1 MRPIVD
7 GLREDLKGK
16 ASFLALNMDDGAGEA
31 VAEKHKIPPG
41 GFVVYNAEGET
52 VLTSGLPHKKAILEA
67 VAQASPEGKGKA
79 YFDGVAKDWDEL
91 RQAMFSER
99 VRDLVVKES
108 HVTPDSVVVDVGCG
122 TGFLSKGFVGIAKK
136 VIGVDASDEM
146 LIQARNNLY
155 QAANFEARN
164 GQADRLPLDDGEAD
178 LVVGN
183 MILHHCP
190 SPLAAIKEMAR
201 VLKLGG
207 RLLLTD
213 LDKHE
218 HEEVREEHKDLWL
231 GFDREDLKKRF
242 ELAGLK
248 NVEVKET
255 DESCCTTS
263 SCGGEIK
270 VSIFL
275 ARGTKP

>member
-1 MRPIVD
+1 VD

-16 ASFLALNMDDGAGEA
+16 ASFLALNMDDGVGEA
-31 VAEKHKIPPG
+31 VADKHKIPPG
-41 GFVVYNAEGET
+41 GFVVFNAKGDE
-52 VLTSGLPHKKAILEA
+52 VMTSGLPHKKAILDA
-67 VAQASPEGKGKA
+67 VEQASQVEGKA

-91 RQAMFSER
+91 RKAMFSER
-99 VRDLVVKES
+99 VRDFMVKES

-122 TGFLSKGFVGIAKK
+122 TGFLSKGFVGIAHQ
-136 VIGVDASDEM
+136 VIGVDSSEEM
-146 LIQARNNLY
+146 LTQARNNLY
-155 QAANFEARN
+155 QAKNFET
-164 GQADRLPLDDGEAD
+164 RLGTAETIPLEDGMAD

-190 SPLAAIKEMAR
+190 NPLAAIKEMAR
-201 VLKLGG
+201 VLKIGG

-213 LDKHE
+213 LDKHG

-231 GFDREDLKKRF
+231 GFEREDLKKRF

-248 NVEVKET
+248 NVEVKGT

-275 ARGTKP
+275 ARGMKP

>member
-1 MRPIVD
+1 MD
-7 GLREDLKGK
+7 GLRKDLKGK
-16 ASFLALNMDDGAGEA
+16 ASFLALNMDDRAGEA

-41 GFVVYNAEGET
+41 GFVVYNAEGEA
-52 VLTSGLPHKKAILEA
+52 VLTSGLPHKKDILEA
-67 VAQASPEGKGKA
+67 VKQASPEGKGKA

-91 RQAMFSER
+91 RKAMFSER
-99 VRDLVVKES
+99 VRDFMVKES

-122 TGFLSKGFVGIAKK
+122 TGFLSKGFVGIAQQ
-136 VIGVDASDEM
+136 VIGVDSSEEM
-146 LIQARNNLY
+146 LTQARNNLY
-155 QAANFEARN
+155 QAENFET
-164 GQADRLPLDDGEAD
+164 RLGTAEMIPLEDGMAD

-190 SPLAAIKEMAR
+190 NPLAAIKEMAR
-201 VLKLGG
+201 VLKIGG

-248 NVEVKET
+248 NVEVKGT

>member
-1 MRPIVD
+1 MD
-7 GLREDLKGK
+7 GLRKDLKGK
-16 ASFLALNMDDGAGEA
+16 ASFLALNMDDGVGEA
-31 VAEKHKIPPG
+31 VAAKHKIPPG
-41 GFVVYNAEGET
+41 GFVVFNAEGDE
-52 VLTSGLPHKKAILEA
+52 VMTSGLPHKKAILDA
-67 VAQASPEGKGKA
+67 VEQASQVEGKA
-79 YFDGVAKDWDEL
+79 YFDKVAKNWEEL
-91 RQAMFSER
+91 RKAMFSER
-99 VRDLVVKES
+99 VRDFMVKES

-122 TGFLSKGFVGIAKK
+122 TGFLSKGFVGIAHQ
-136 VIGVDASDEM
+136 VIGVDSSEEM
-146 LIQARNNLY
+146 LTQVRNNLY

-190 SPLAAIKEMAR
+190 NPLAAIKEMAR
-201 VLKLGG
+201 VLKPGG
-207 RLLLTD
+207 SLLLTD

-242 ELAGLK
+242 ELAGVK
-248 NVEVKET
+248 NVEVKGT
-255 DESCCTTS
+255 GESCCTTS

-275 ARGTKP
+275 VRGTKP

>member
-1 MRPIVD
+1 VD
-7 GLREDLKGK
+7 GLRKDLKGK
-16 ASFLALNMDDGAGEA
+16 ASFLALNMDDGVCEA
-31 VAEKHKIPPG
+31 VAAKHKIPPG
-41 GFVVYNAEGET
+41 GFVVFNAEGDE
-52 VLTSGLPHKKAILEA
+52 VMTSGLPHKKAILDA
-67 VAQASPEGKGKA
+67 VEQASQVEGKA
-79 YFDGVAKDWDEL
+79 YFDKVAKNWEEL
-91 RQAMFSER
+91 RKAMFSER
-99 VRDLVVKES
+99 VRDFMVKES

-122 TGFLSKGFVGIAKK
+122 TGFLSKGFVGIAHQ
-136 VIGVDASDEM
+136 VIGVDSSEEM
-146 LIQARNNLY
+146 LTQVRNNLY

-190 SPLAAIKEMAR
+190 NPLAAIKEMAR
-201 VLKLGG
+201 VLKPGG
-207 RLLLTD
+207 SLLLTD

-242 ELAGLK
+242 ELAGVK
-248 NVEVKET
+248 NVEVKGT
-255 DESCCTTS
+255 GESCCTTS

-275 ARGTKP
+275 VRGTKP

>member
-7 GLREDLKGK
+7 GLKENLKGR
-16 ASFLALNMDDGAGEA
+16 ASFLAVNMDDGAGEA

-41 GFVVYNAEGET
+41 GFVVYNAEGEA
-52 VLTSGLPHKKAILEA
+52 VLTSGLPHKKAILDA
-67 VAQASPEGKGKA
+67 VKQASLVEGKA

-91 RQAMFSER
+91 RKAMFSER

-122 TGFLSKGFVGIAKK
+122 TGFLSKGFVGIAHQ
-136 VIGVDASDEM
+136 VIGVDSSEEM
-146 LIQARNNLY
+146 LTQARNNLY
-155 QAANFEARN
+155 QAKNFET
-164 GQADRLPLDDGEAD
+164 RLGTAETIPLEDGMAD

-190 SPLAAIKEMAR
+190 NPLAAIKEMAR
-201 VLKLGG
+201 VLKPGG

-248 NVEVKET
+248 KVEVRGT
-255 DESCCTTS
+255 DEFCCTTS
-263 SCGGEIK
+263 SCVGEIK

>member
-16 ASFLALNMDDGAGEA
+16 ASFLALNMDDGIGEA
-31 VAEKHKIPPG
+31 VADKHKIPPG
-41 GFVVYNAEGET
+41 GFVIFNTEGEP

-99 VRDLVVKES
+99 VRDIVVKES
-108 HVTPDSVVVDVGCG
+108 HVTPDSVIVDVGCG
-122 TGFLSKGFVGIAKK
+122 TGFLSKGFVGIAHQ
-136 VIGVDASDEM
+136 VIGVDSSEEM
-146 LIQARNNLY
+146 LTQVRNNLY

-190 SPLAAIKEMAR
+190 NPLAAIKEMAR
-201 VLKLGG
+201 VLKIGG

-231 GFDREDLKKRF
+231 GFDREELKKRF

-248 NVEVKET
+248 NVEVKGT
-255 DESCCTTS
+255 GESCCTTS

-275 ARGTKP
+275 VRGTKP

>member
-1 MRPIVD
+1 MD

-16 ASFLALNMDDGAGEA
+16 ASFLALNMDDGIGET

-41 GFVVYNAEGET
+41 GFVVFNAKGEE

-67 VAQASPEGKGKA
+67 VEQASPEEGKA
-79 YFDGVAKDWDEL
+79 YFDKVAKDWDEL
-91 RQAMFSER
+91 RQTMFSER

-122 TGFLSKGFVGIAKK
+122 TGFLSKGFVGIAHQ
-136 VIGVDASDEM
+136 VIGVDSSEEM
-146 LIQARNNLY
+146 LTQARNNLY
-155 QAANFEARN
+155 QAKNFET
-164 GQADRLPLDDGEAD
+164 RLGTAETIPLEDGMAD

-190 SPLAAIKEMAR
+190 NPLAATKEMAR
-201 VLKLGG
+201 VLKPGG

-248 NVEVKET
+248 NVEVKGT
-255 DESCCTTS
+255 DESCFTTS

>member
-7 GLREDLKGK
+7 GLKEDLKGK

-31 VAEKHKIPPG
+31 VAKKHKIPPG
-41 GFVVYNAEGET
+41 GFVVFNAEGEE
-52 VLTSGLPHKKAILEA
+52 VLTSGLPHKKSILEA
-67 VAQASPEGKGKA
+67 VKQASPEGKGKA

-91 RQAMFSER
+91 RKAMFSER
-99 VRDLVVKES
+99 VRDFMVKES
-108 HVTPDSVVVDVGCG
+108 HVTLDSVVVDVGCG
-122 TGFLSKGFVGIAKK
+122 TGFLSKGFVGIAHQ
-136 VIGVDASDEM
+136 VIGVDSSEEM
-146 LIQARNNLY
+146 LTQARNNLY
-155 QAANFEARN
+155 QAKNFET
-164 GQADRLPLDDGEAD
+164 RLGTAETIPLEDGMAD

-190 SPLAAIKEMAR
+190 NPLAAIKEMAR
-201 VLKLGG
+201 VLKHGG
-207 RLLLTD
+207 RLFLTD

-248 NVEVKET
+248 SVEVKGT

>member
-1 MRPIVD
+1 MD

-16 ASFLALNMDDGAGEA
+16 ASFLALNMDDGEGEA

-41 GFVVYNAEGET
+41 GFVVFNAEGDE
-52 VLTSGLPHKKAILEA
+52 VMTSGLPHKKAILDA
-67 VAQASPEGKGKA
+67 VEQASQVEGKA

-91 RQAMFSER
+91 RKAMFSER
-99 VRDLVVKES
+99 VRDFMVKES

-122 TGFLSKGFVGIAKK
+122 TGFLSKGFVGIAHQ
-136 VIGVDASDEM
+136 VIGVDSSEEM
-146 LIQARNNLY
+146 LTQARNNLY
-155 QAANFEARN
+155 QAKNFETRLGTAETIPLED
-164 GQADRLPLDDGEAD
+164 GMADI
-178 LVVGN
+178 VVGN

-190 SPLAAIKEMAR
+190 NPLAAIKEMAR
-201 VLKLGG
+201 VLKIGG
-207 RLLLTD
+207 KLLLTD

-248 NVEVKET
+248 NVEVKGT

>member
-1 MRPIVD
+1 VD
-7 GLREDLKGK
+7 GLRKDLKGK
-16 ASFLALNMDDGAGEA
+16 ASFLALNMDDGVGEA
-31 VAEKHKIPPG
+31 VAAKHKIPPG
-41 GFVVYNAEGET
+41 GFVVFNAEGDE
-52 VLTSGLPHKKAILEA
+52 VMTSGLPHKKAILDA
-67 VAQASPEGKGKA
+67 VEQASQVEGKA
-79 YFDGVAKDWDEL
+79 YFDKVAKNWEEL
-91 RQAMFSER
+91 RKAMFSER
-99 VRDLVVKES
+99 VRDFMVKES

-122 TGFLSKGFVGIAKK
+122 TGFLSKGFVGIAHQ
-136 VIGVDASDEM
+136 VIGVDSSEEM
-146 LIQARNNLY
+146 LTQVRNNLY

-190 SPLAAIKEMAR
+190 NPLAAIKEMAR
-201 VLKLGG
+201 VLKPGG
-207 RLLLTD
+207 SLLLTD

-242 ELAGLK
+242 ELAGVK
-248 NVEVKET
+248 NVEVKGT
-255 DESCCTTS
+255 GESCCTTS

-275 ARGTKP
+275 VRGTKP

>member
-16 ASFLALNMDDGAGEA
+16 ASFLALNMDDGVGEA
-31 VAEKHKIPPG
+31 VAAKHKIPPG
-41 GFVVYNAEGET
+41 GFVVFNAEGDE
-52 VLTSGLPHKKAILEA
+52 VMTSGLPHKKAILDA
-67 VAQASPEGKGKA
+67 VEQASQVEGKA
-79 YFDGVAKDWDEL
+79 YFDKVAKNWEEL
-91 RQAMFSER
+91 RKAMFSER
-99 VRDLVVKES
+99 VRDFMVKES

-122 TGFLSKGFVGIAKK
+122 TGFLSKGFVGIAHQ
-136 VIGVDASDEM
+136 VIGVDSSEEM
-146 LIQARNNLY
+146 LTQVRNNLY

-190 SPLAAIKEMAR
+190 NPLAAIKEMAR
-201 VLKLGG
+201 VLKPGG

-275 ARGTKP
+275 VRGTKP

>member
-7 GLREDLKGK
+7 GLREDLRGK
-16 ASFLALNMDDGAGEA
+16 ASFLALNMDDGIGESI
-31 VAEKHKIPPG
+31 AEKHRIPPG
-41 GFVVYNAEGET
+41 GFVVFNSEGEEI
-52 VLTSGLPHKKAILEA
+52 LTMGLPHKKAILEA
-67 VAQASPEGKGKA
+67 VEEASPEEGKA
-79 YFDGVAKDWDEL
+79 YFDKVAKDWEEL
-91 RQAMFSER
+91 RKAMFSER

-108 HVTPDSVVVDVGCG
+108 HVTPNSVVVDVGCG
-122 TGFLSKGFVGIAKK
+122 TGFLSKGFVGIAHQ
-136 VIGVDASDEM
+136 VIGVDSSEGM
-146 LIQARNNLY
+146 LTQARNNLY
-155 QAANFEARN
+155 QAKNFET
-164 GQADRLPLDDGEAD
+164 RLGTAETIPLEDGMAD

-190 SPLAAIKEMAR
+190 NPLAAIKEMAR
-201 VLKLGG
+201 VLKKGG

-248 NVEVKET
+248 EVDVKGTE
-255 DESCCTTS
+255 ESCTTAS
-263 SCGGEIK
+263 PDGGEIK
-270 VSIFL
+270 VSIL
-275 ARGTKP
+275 MARGTKP